1 MGAAR
6 GPGRPSRCPSLPFI
20 CGFPGV
26 TGGHG
31 RDLRGLGHVVS
42 RGPCTARP
50 GALRWRVSGGPA
62 RALPRTPVPTIRLP
76 GRGRREA
83 RCDNVYEGLVLTP
96 LRFRHSVARS
106 RPGEGRLIDNALLA
120 LYGWFSLALFVIFA
134 VAPRSSSAVAMA
146 LWSALSLALSAHIAW
161 RRLHWVPVE
170 GEVIEVRS
178 GGPGSGSWSFGWR
191 WSYGGVTHTAT
202 DVIGEKFVRYALLFN
217 RIGRGTRAT
226 LWVDPRDPS
235 RLLPPS
241 WRARLTSYLVDV
253 VMGAYGTLYLGA
265 RALGLSWGGVG
276 GLVRLLL
283 GG

>member
-1 MGAAR
+1 M
-6 GPGRPSRCPSLPFI
+6 
-20 CGFPGV
+20 
-26 TGGHG
+26 
-31 RDLRGLGHVVS
+31 
-42 RGPCTARP
+42 
-50 GALRWRVSGGPA
+50 
-62 RALPRTPVPTIRLP
+62 
-76 GRGRREA
+76 
-83 RCDNVYEGLVLTP
+83 
-96 LRFRHSVARS
+96 
-106 RPGEGRLIDNALLA
+106 DNALLA
-120 LYGWFSLALFVIFA
+120 LYGWFSLALFVIVA
-134 VAPRSSSAVAMA
+134 VAPLSSSAVAMA

-178 GGPGSGSWSFGWR
+178 GASGSGSWSFGWR

-202 DVIGEKFVRYALLFN
+202 DIVGRSFLPPFN
-217 RIGRGTRAT
+217 RIGEGTRAT

-241 WRARLTSYLVDV
+241 WRSRLSFYLVGV

-265 RALGLSWGGVG
+265 RALGLHWGGVG

>member
-1 MGAAR
+1 M
-6 GPGRPSRCPSLPFI
+6 
-20 CGFPGV
+20 
-26 TGGHG
+26 
-31 RDLRGLGHVVS
+31 
-42 RGPCTARP
+42 
-50 GALRWRVSGGPA
+50 
-62 RALPRTPVPTIRLP
+62 
-76 GRGRREA
+76 
-83 RCDNVYEGLVLTP
+83 
-96 LRFRHSVARS
+96 
-106 RPGEGRLIDNALLA
+106 DNALLA
-120 LYGWFSLALFVIFA
+120 LYGWFSLALLFVGCVGSIGG
-134 VAPRSSSAVAMA
+134 APPRVSLLRMVLVCA
-146 LWSALSLALSAHIAW
+146 LHVALSLALSAHIAW

-170 GEVIEVRS
+170 GEVVEVRS

-202 DVIGEKFVRYALLFN
+202 DVIGEKFVRFALLFN

-276 GLVRLLL
+276 SLVRLLL

>member
-1 MGAAR
+1 M
-6 GPGRPSRCPSLPFI
+6 
-20 CGFPGV
+20 
-26 TGGHG
+26 
-31 RDLRGLGHVVS
+31 
-42 RGPCTARP
+42 
-50 GALRWRVSGGPA
+50 
-62 RALPRTPVPTIRLP
+62 
-76 GRGRREA
+76 
-83 RCDNVYEGLVLTP
+83 
-96 LRFRHSVARS
+96 
-106 RPGEGRLIDNALLA
+106 DNALAA
-120 LYGWFSLALFVIFA
+120 LYVWFSLVLCVLFAFSRRPLSTAAL
-134 VAPRSSSAVAMA
+134 A
-146 LWSALSLALSAHIAW
+146 LHVALSLGLAAHIAW
-161 RRLHWVPVE
+161 RRLRWVPVE
-170 GEVIEVRS
+170 GEVVEVRD
-178 GGPGSGSWSFGWR
+178 GGPCSGSWSFGWR

-202 DVIGEKFVRYALLFN
+202 DAIGEKFVRFALLFN

>member
-1 MGAAR
+1 M
-6 GPGRPSRCPSLPFI
+6 
-20 CGFPGV
+20 
-26 TGGHG
+26 
-31 RDLRGLGHVVS
+31 
-42 RGPCTARP
+42 
-50 GALRWRVSGGPA
+50 
-62 RALPRTPVPTIRLP
+62 
-76 GRGRREA
+76 
-83 RCDNVYEGLVLTP
+83 
-96 LRFRHSVARS
+96 
-106 RPGEGRLIDNALLA
+106 DNALLA
-120 LYGWFSLALFVIFA
+120 LYGWFSLALFVIVA
-134 VAPRSSSAVAMA
+134 VAPLSSSAVAMA

-191 WSYGGVTHTAT
+191 WSYGGVTHTAA
-202 DVIGEKFVRYALLFN
+202 DVIGEKFVRFALLFN

-235 RLLPPS
+235 RLLPPT
-241 WRARLTSYLVDV
+241 WRSRLSFYLVGV

-265 RALGLSWGGVG
+265 RALGLHWGGVG

>member
-1 MGAAR
+1 M
-6 GPGRPSRCPSLPFI
+6 
-20 CGFPGV
+20 
-26 TGGHG
+26 
-31 RDLRGLGHVVS
+31 
-42 RGPCTARP
+42 
-50 GALRWRVSGGPA
+50 
-62 RALPRTPVPTIRLP
+62 
-76 GRGRREA
+76 
-83 RCDNVYEGLVLTP
+83 DNVL
-96 LRFRHSVARS
+96 F
-106 RPGEGRLIDNALLA
+106 A
-120 LYGWFSLALFVIFA
+120 LYGWFSLALFVIVA
-134 VAPRSSSAVAMA
+134 VAPLSSSAVAMA

-170 GEVIEVRS
+170 GEVVEVRS

-191 WSYGGVTHTAT
+191 WSYGGVTHTAA
-202 DVIGEKFVRYALLFN
+202 DVIGEKFVRFALLFN

-241 WRARLTSYLVDV
+241 WRARLTTYLVDV